1 MKHKIVAKMNPDKNI
16 DPSKSIHKLG
26 LLPTDRNLAPL
37 LKTTNTRHER
47 GLSLASTLL
56 LKYADSPK
64 CESFFNLLP
73 PGIKNDPYIMDLFE
87 RILKKQNPIRPE

>member
-1 MKHKIVAKMNPDKNI
+1 MISDKSI

-26 LLPTDRNLAPL
+26 SLPTDQKVAPL
-37 LKTTNTRHER
+37 LKTTNTGHER
-47 GLSLASTLL
+47 ALNIASTLL
-56 LKYADSPK
+56 LKNADSPE
-64 CESFFNLLP
+64 CERLFNLLP